1 MDAIEAIMT
10 RRSIR
15 KYTSKKVSEEQIKT
29 ILEAAMTAPS
39 ARNEQPWH
47 FIVVKDKEL
56 LNKITEVNPYAES
69 AKEASVAIVLY
80 ADLNLEQSKG
90 RAVQDC
96 CICGENILLA
106 AHALGLGAVWT
117 ALHPDEERVE
127 KARKLFNIPQNVIPL
142 CIITIG
148 YPGEEKAPENRFKKE
163 RIHLEKW

>member
-15 KYTSKKVSEEQIKT
+15 KYSGIKVSEEEIKT
-29 ILEAAMTAPS
+29 ILEAAMAAPS
-39 ARNEQPWH
+39 AKNEQPWH
-47 FIVVKDKEL
+47 FIVVKDREL
-56 LNKITEVNPYAES
+56 LNKISEVNPYAKP
-69 AKEASVAIVLY
+69 AKDASVAIIVC

-90 RAVQDC
+90 RALQDC

-117 ALHPDEERVE
+117 ALYPDEERVGN
-127 KARKLFNIPQNVIPL
+127 ARRLFSIPKNIIPL
-142 CIITIG
+142 CIIPIG
-148 YPGEEKAPENRFKKE
+148 HPAEEKAPEDRFKKE